1 MEHAW
6 MRRTAGAI
14 VILVG
19 AVFIGSVIANN
30 LFSVGPAF
38 ERMSDGFRPAMQ
50 SGPIAQL
57 RSDLQGFAAVNG
69 EFNGPAGQQ
78 LAAALN
84 MTPEQFQAFMAQRY
98 PDVATGMQQ
107 LPTIVQQFQ
116 GVVNTLAA
124 EQGNFAKADAIPT
137 GNLPATTVPWGLLIA
152 GIALIGLGTWI
163 VVHPVRMVAIVAIAL
178 GGALVIAPL
187 LMNLPSK
194 AQAAD
199 TMNDH
204 LRPVYTAQLI
214 GNGKA
219 ALATVGAMGQQ
230 MQSKMLPD
238 LAAQLKMTPAD
249 LQAFL
254 QQNLPATSG
263 ALQAMPAA
271 MELFQSLIATFGQ
284 HLSDY
289 QTLTSVAFVPIVWTM
304 IVGGIVTVLAGVWA
318 FLVEGRRREE
328 AWVDVPLSLPRA
340 A

>member
-1 MEHAW
+1 MERTW

-19 AVFIGSVIANN
+19 AVFIGSVIVNN

-50 SGPIAQL
+50 SGPIAQF
-57 RSDLQGFAAVNG
+57 RSDLQGFGAVNG

-78 LAAALN
+78 LAGALN
-84 MTPEQFQAFMAQRY
+84 MTPEEFQAFMAQQY
-98 PDVATGMQQ
+98 PDVAKGMQQ
-107 LPTIVQQFQ
+107 LPAIVQQFQ

-124 EQGNFAKADAIPT
+124 EQGRFAKADAIPT
-137 GNLPATTVPWGLLIA
+137 SNLPATTIPWAMLVA
-152 GIALIGLGTWI
+152 GIVLVGLGIWI
-163 VVHPVRMVAIVAIAL
+163 VVRPIRAVAVVAIAL
-178 GGALVIAPL
+178 GAALVIAPL

-204 LRPVYTAQLI
+204 LKPVYTAQLI
-214 GNGKA
+214 ASGKA

-230 MQSKMLPD
+230 MQTKMLPD
-238 LAAQLKMTPAD
+238 LGAQLNMSPGE

-254 QQNLPATSG
+254 QQNLPATAG
-263 ALQAMPAA
+263 ALQAMPDA
-271 MELFQSLIATFGQ
+271 MARFQSVIGTFDQ

-289 QTLTSVAFVPIVWTM
+289 RTLTPVAFVPIVWT
-304 IVGGIVTVLAGVWA
+304 IVVGGIVVVIAGTWALLA
-318 FLVEGRRREE
+318 ERRREDLAE
-328 AWVDVPLSLPRA
+328 SPPVGLPRA